1 MPETLPALSL
11 VAVPGRRHVTLDVA
25 REAERRGFAGLYVP
39 SMFGNM
45 AQCTALALATGRA
58 VFGTA
63 IAPIY
68 SRTVE
73 DFAQSAAFIHET
85 SGGRFRFGIGVAH
98 APSHRRMGVVPG
110 RPLADIRDFV
120 ARFRTYDGFGAL
132 PPIILAALRKRMV
145 ALAGEIADGLIFAN
159 GSRSHMRE
167 SLSALPAAKRG
178 HPDFLVANM
187 IPTCIADDI
196 EAAKAVNRRTL
207 TRYTLLPNYRNYWK
221 EAGYIEEMT
230 AIETAIAENREADI
244 PSLMSDRW
252 LADATLF
259 GPAARVREGVA
270 AWRDAGVTTPIL
282 VPSSAYGNQL
292 KAVEEIFAA
301 LHDARRTASP
311 PLATLVIAG
320 PGRRA
325 ISRCPGRFALGD
337 KEIGTLRQSDSGHC
351 SRSATEIL
359 PVFGDTQYLH
369 KTLGILSPEIL
380 PAYLPLCGSRS
391 ARLTAN

>member
-1 MPETLPALSL
+1 MSDALPALSL
-11 VAVPGRRHVTLDVA
+11 VAVPGRRQLTLDVA
-25 REAERRGFAGLYVP
+25 REAERRGFSGIYVP

-45 AQCTALALATGRA
+45 AQSTALALATER
-58 VFGTA
+58 VIFGTA

-68 SRTVE
+68 ARTVE
-73 DFAQSAAFIHET
+73 DFAQSAAFIHEV

-110 RPLADIRDFV
+110 RPLGDIRDFV
-120 ARFRTYDGFGAL
+120 ARFRGYDGFGAL

-145 ALAGEIADGLIFAN
+145 ALAGEIADGLFFAN
-159 GSRSHMRE
+159 GSRSHTQD
-167 SLSALPAAKRG
+167 SLSVLPAAKRG
-178 HPDFLVANM
+178 SPDFLIANM

-230 AIETAIAENREADI
+230 AIEIAIAENREGDI

-259 GPAARVREGVA
+259 GPAGRVREGVA
-270 AWRDAGVTTPIL
+270 AWREAGVTTPIL

-301 LHDARRTASP
+301 
-311 PLATLVIAG
+311 
-320 PGRRA
+320 
-325 ISRCPGRFALGD
+325 FA
-337 KEIGTLRQSDSGHC
+337 
-351 SRSATEIL
+351 
-359 PVFGDTQYLH
+359 
-369 KTLGILSPEIL
+369 
-380 PAYLPLCGSRS
+380 
-391 ARLTAN
+391 